1 MKKTAFLVTTLLLG
15 GSLLLFGGC
24 KHGQGDKEAHLDFVA
39 DYLDAVLDLDATQQA
54 QLDEIKQELL
64 TELQG
69 LQASRKKMH
78 PLIKEQLAGAQI
90 DTAVVKRAIGE
101 HRQQLDRIVDL
112 AIDRLAA
119 FHGTLT
125 PEQRQKL
132 IERLEKMEKRHGC
145 LAGN

>member
-1 MKKTAFLVTTLLLG
+1 MKKTAFLVTTFLLG
-15 GSLLLFGGC
+15 ASLLLFGGC
-24 KHGQGDKEAHLDFVA
+24 KHGQGDKEAHLDFVV

-54 QLDEIKQELL
+54 QLDGIKQELL

-69 LQASRKKMH
+69 LQASRKEMH

-90 DTAVVKRAIGE
+90 DTAVVKQAIGE
-101 HRQQLDRIVDL
+101 HRRQLDRIVDM
-112 AIDRLAA
+112 AVDRVAA
-119 FHGTLT
+119 FHATLS

-145 LAGN
+145 ALSK